1 MIVNYQKAI
10 KFFNDCECLVDLEE
24 LEKAILWYSEK
35 PVAKTRKIYMHG
47 RYPAVSIYNE
57 KIHVH
62 RLLMMYWENRKL
74 QRQEHVH
81 HKDENK
87 LNSLKENLEIVSDS
101 IHLSGH
107 NIGKKLSDA
116 HKSKIALAN
125 KKRKG
130 VKHKK
135 TVNIPFNELEI
146 LLNKGFS
153 INSIASL
160 YKCDWSTVKSRIY
173 ENPELLG
180 DSQ

>member
-1 MIVNYQKAI
+1 MPRR
-10 KFFNDCECLVDLEE
+10 E
-24 LEKAILWYSEK
+24 L
-35 PVAKTRKIYMHG
+35 
-47 RYPAVSIYNE
+47 
-57 KIHVH
+57 
-62 RLLMMYWENRKL
+62 
-74 QRQEHVH
+74 VH

-116 HKSKIALAN
+116 HKSQIALAN

-130 VKHKK
+130 AKHKK

-173 ENPELLG
+173 ENPELLERYRKWVY
-180 DSQ
+180 